1 MKIDTNAEN
10 LKNYKKYLRI
20 QEKVEIFL
28 KKQSYLKTDL
38 PILSPALIPESYM
51 EVFETEHRFL
61 DKSQKL
67 YLAPTPELFMK
78 RLLAYG
84 VGSCYYLSKSFR
96 NGELPSDLHSPE
108 FVILEYYK
116 VGADHMDIAEE
127 LLKMLQYIAKGKKIK
142 YQGKKISLSKWEK
155 ITVAEAFKKYSGI
168 NEKELFDHKLF
179 INKAREKGYVVYN
192 SSSERSESR
201 SSRQARTI
209 IYSYED
215 LWSQIYSQE
224 VEPNLGINGYPTLIY
239 DYPKEFAVCA
249 KSNPDKKT
257 VQRFEFYIEGVE
269 LGDCYTELTD
279 WKEQKKR
286 MNEEQL
292 KRKKLKKIAHPVDKG
307 FIETLK
313 YGLPECAG
321 IAIGFERLAM
331 IFTDTDSIN
340 KLRLINISN

>member
-142 YQGKKISLSKWEK
+142 YQGKKISLAKWEK

-179 INKAREKGYVVYN
+179 LAAAKKKGYKV
-192 SSSERSESR
+192 
-201 SSRQARTI
+201 TGF
-209 IYSYED
+209 SYED
-215 LWSQIYSQE
+215 VWSQIYSQE
-224 VEPNLGINGYPTLIY
+224 IEPNLGVNGCPTLIY

-249 KSNPDKKT
+249 KSNKDGKT

-279 WKEQKKR
+279 WKEQEKR

-292 KRKKLKKIAHPVDKG
+292 KRKRLKKITHPVDKG
-307 FIETLK
+307 FIEALK
-313 YGLPECAG
+313 YGLPECSG

-331 IFTDTDSIN
+331 IFTDVA
-340 KLRLINISN
+340 